1 MNGLLSTASP
11 WQNDSTTNSNA
22 ISKKRIP
29 SLSICR
35 NKTIKK
41 NIKQSN
47 TTLDDINDL
56 ENEDTIFNIKENFQ
70 TEDITSFSNSPQ
82 NTIESVQQDNQNRTS
97 RVQQLINSMNIESD
111 GQDLANFKPIDYS
124 SNNSDTTTSS
134 TSNNNYIPVKPLYSM
149 NEQPSII
156 SNPYSSYRDVYL
168 GDSKMGN
175 VSYTNPRNLGESMP
189 LQSDK
194 LMEKINRMLH
204 ILEEQQFE
212 PTKHITE
219 EFILYTFLGIFV
231 IYIVDSFTRAGKYIR

>member
-11 WQNDSTTNSNA
+11 WQNDSITNSNA
-22 ISKKRIP
+22 ISKKRTP
-29 SLSICR
+29 SLGISR

-41 NIKQSN
+41 NIKQPN

-56 ENEDTIFNIKENFQ
+56 ENEDTIFNTKENFQ
-70 TEDITSFSNSPQ
+70 TDPLSSFSNSPQ
-82 NTIESVQQDNQNRTS
+82 NTIESIQQDNQTRMS
-97 RVQQLINSMNIESD
+97 RVQQLINSMNTEND
-111 GQDLANFKPIDYS
+111 GQNLANFKPIDYS

-134 TSNNNYIPVKPLYSM
+134 TSNNHYIPVKPLYSM
-149 NEQPSII
+149 NEQPSIL

-175 VSYTNPRNLGESMP
+175 VSYRNPRNSGETMP